1 MKSIKIVF
9 NNRAWSRINFHVDIL
24 IIQDWFNL
32 YPQFID
38 AINLMLD
45 NAFTYNRKNTR
56 IYKHAARLKDVFKA
70 NIDAPMKRLGYCC
83 GKNVSSFNKMS
94 LLQVIILPLNIF
106 DMSIHYG
113 IN

>member
-1 MKSIKIVF
+1 MQENIRVF
-9 NNRAWSRINFHVDIL
+9 QF
-24 IIQDWFNL
+24 
-32 YPQFID
+32 QFID

-83 GKNVSSFNKMS
+83 GKNVSYLMC
-94 LLQVIILPLNIF
+94 
-106 DMSIHYG
+106 M
-113 IN
+113 